1 MSTIINLTGRS
12 IAMYAMADV
21 VASGRNGGYYLRGN
35 AEPVAVFPSQGV
47 ARATCADKTVG
58 SLEGLDLVEREYG
71 PPRGLPAPQD
81 GIYYIVSALVANAAR
96 QHGRTIHDLLLTSRQ
111 VRDMQDRVVGYAAF
125 AWL

>member
-1 MSTIINLTGRS
+1 MSIINQTGKKV
-12 IAMYAMADV
+12 AMYAMDDV
-21 VASGRNGGYYLRGN
+21 VAAGRNGGYYLRGK
-35 AEPVAVFPSQGV
+35 AEPVEVYPSQGV
-47 ARATCADKTVG
+47 ARAICADKTVG
-58 SLEGLDLVEREYG
+58 RVEGHDLVEREYG

-96 QHGRTIHDLLLTSRQ
+96 QHGRPINDLLLTSRQ

>member
-1 MSTIINLTGRS
+1 MSIINLTGKKV
-12 IAMYAMADV
+12 AMYDMDDV
-21 VASGRNGGYYLRGN
+21 VAAEHGGGYYLRGQV
-35 AEPVAVFPSQGV
+35 EPVEVYPSKGV
-47 ARATCADKTVG
+47 ARAICTDKTVDRI
-58 SLEGLDLVEREYG
+58 EGHDIVTREYG
-71 PPRGLPAPQD
+71 PPRGLPEPQE